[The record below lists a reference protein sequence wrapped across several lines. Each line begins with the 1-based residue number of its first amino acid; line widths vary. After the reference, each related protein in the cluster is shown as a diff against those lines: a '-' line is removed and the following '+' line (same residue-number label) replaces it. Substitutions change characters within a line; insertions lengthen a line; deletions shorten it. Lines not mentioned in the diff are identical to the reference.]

1 MMKRPLL
8 FVAALAL
15 LVPSPMALAE
25 EKAGHVDWPCVQRR
39 VPKLS
44 VGQVWD
50 GPTITGA
57 SQGDQ
62 DVKRLVATLASRRIP
77 VEDALK
83 ALKEFADKQ
92 PPAEKDAKLTAVF
105 AGLFSTV
112 DRQRSVVL
120 DGIVRFQQRQR
131 QRSAEIER
139 EGERITELKKR
150 AEADAKAKQE
160 LKSAGELFDW
170 NVRVFQE
177 RQSNMPI
184 ACEIPVLIEER
195 LFAISREIRGLMGS

>member
-1 MMKRPLL
+1 MRRSLL
-8 FVAALAL
+8 LAATLAL
-15 LVPSPMALAE
+15 LAPFPMALAE
-25 EKAGHVDWPCVQRR
+25 DKADHVDWPCVQRR

-44 VGQVWD
+44 VGQMWD
-50 GPTITGA
+50 GPSITGA
-57 SQGDQ
+57 SRADQ
-62 DVKRLVATLASRRIP
+62 DVRKLVATLASRRIP
-77 VEDALK
+77 IDDALK

-92 PPAEKDAKLTAVF
+92 PPAEKDARLTAVF

-112 DRQRSVVL
+112 DQQRSVVL
-120 DGIVRFQQRQR
+120 DGIVHFQQRQR

-150 AEADAKAKQE
+150 AETDAKAKDE

-177 RQSNMPI
+177 RQSNMPL